1 MRRRSVNIQRRTCW
15 RNGNNFF
22 ATSRCRTS
30 ASAISRFSRLLSC
43 PCGRWSRHLFLVLFR
58 LFCFSAENSSL
69 LFVRFFRH
77 GGGGRRISL
86 WFRCRFHLKD
96 KLRRHIVM
104 QLNGDLVLASV
115 FDRALQNNFVSI

>member
-1 MRRRSVNIQRRTCW
+1 MRRRSVTILRRTCW

-69 LFVRFFRH
+69 LLVRLFRRS
-77 GGGGRRISL
+77 GGRRISL
-86 WFRCRFHLKD
+86 LFCCRFHLQVQ
-96 KLRRHIVM
+96 LPPHI
-104 QLNGDLVLASV
+104 LIPLC
-115 FDRALQNNFVSI
+115 

>member
-1 MRRRSVNIQRRTCW
+1 MRRRSVNILRRTCW

-22 ATSRCRTS
+22 AASRRRAS

-43 PCGRWSRHLFLVLFR
+43 PGGRLSRHLFLFVFWFFFFLRKNSTVL
-58 LFCFSAENSSL
+58 L
-69 LFVRFFRH
+69 VRFFRH
-77 GGGGRRISL
+77 GGGRRFRL

-104 QLNGDLVLASV
+104 QLDRDLVLAG
-115 FDRALQNNFVSI
+115 RL